1 MSRADYIKLIS
12 SPICKSDTMSAGK
25 ESDTPYT
32 KVAKFQERH
41 LVSPPQDRYIG
52 KTPTSFQNDVQSST
66 GLRRST
72 EEKKL
77 KIPIKPQAAC
87 TKGISDNDSCDEESD
102 EDISDEESDEDRTET
117 AQLLLRFANHTA
129 QGDGDSQVHAPRRR
143 NGGGRPNQTVKNLLK
158 VLNDPE
164 IPNAKWTQ
172 KFSEEGGQNFYI
184 INDDDSKN
192 KVMDSVSNKKGSQF
206 RSFLRNLRHYG
217 ITQQLMTNKQI
228 EILMFECRC
237 PFHSNCDSDNN
248 KDIKRVI
255 AMQTQSRKRK
265 RNETIERK
273 RTKHSL
279 KV

>member
-1 MSRADYIKLIS
+1 
-12 SPICKSDTMSAGK
+12 MSAGK
-25 ESDTPYT
+25 ESDTP
-32 KVAKFQERH
+32 
-41 LVSPPQDRYIG
+41 
-52 KTPTSFQNDVQSST
+52 TSFQDVQSST

-72 EEKKL
+72 EKKKL
-77 KIPIKPQAAC
+77 KIRIKPQADC

-102 EDISDEESDEDRTET
+102 EDISDEESDEDISDEESEEYRTKT
-117 AQLLLRFANHTA
+117 AQQLLRLRFVNHTA

-184 INDDDSKN
+184 INDNDSKN

-217 ITQQLMTNKQI
+217 ITQQLMTNTNKQI

-248 KDIKRVI
+248 EDIKRVI